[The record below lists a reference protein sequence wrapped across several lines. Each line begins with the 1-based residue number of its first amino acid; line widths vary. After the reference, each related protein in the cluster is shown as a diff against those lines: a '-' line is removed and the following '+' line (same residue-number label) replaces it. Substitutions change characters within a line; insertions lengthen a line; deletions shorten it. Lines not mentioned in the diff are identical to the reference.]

1 MRKKEMVTVSFAP
14 RNSAAASSVI
24 SSNKKEHLSVTGA
37 NLLCDFKKPY
47 QAFVVTVTTKE

>member
-1 MRKKEMVTVSFAP
+1 VRKKEMVTVSFAP

-24 SSNKKEHLSVTGA
+24 SSNKNEHLSVTGA

-47 QAFVVTVTTKE
+47 QAFVVTVTSKE